1 MKKTTKDFLVIGL
14 ALFAMFFG
22 AGNLIFPPYL
32 GKAMGSKFLI
42 AAIGFVITGV
52 GLPFLGILACTKT
65 NGNFE
70 DMAGKISKRFAILCS
85 IAIFLAIGPMLA
97 IPRTAAT
104 TYEITIQPVFP
115 WMSSLASMILYF
127 VLNLCFVLRPSK
139 VIDNIGRFL
148 TPALLITLAIIIIK
162 GIVYPIGTVEQ
173 TGVTSVFSNSL
184 IEGYQTMDAL
194 AGLMFATVIT
204 SSVFQKGYKG
214 EEAISITIKSGLVA
228 ILGLALIYGG
238 LMYLGAQT
246 SSVISGE
253 ISKTALLLEISSRT
267 LGQYGGAVIG
277 IAMGLA
283 CFTTSVGLI
292 TAGSSFFESVSN
304 GKLPYKIN
312 AIVISIV
319 SIIIGNFGVDKI
331 VKISVPVLCILY
343 PVSMTLVAITLVK
356 KLSKNSFVLKITVY
370 TSLIFSIVETLP
382 SMGVNSQALKSILA
396 FIPLSSMGFAWVTP
410 TVLAL
415 IISLIITKGKDNSS
429 EKALEN

>member
-1 MKKTTKDFLVIGL
+1 
-14 ALFAMFFG
+14 
-22 AGNLIFPPYL
+22 
-32 GKAMGSKFLI
+32 
-42 AAIGFVITGV
+42 
-52 GLPFLGILACTKT
+52 
-65 NGNFE
+65 
-70 DMAGKISKRFAILCS
+70 MAGKISKTFAMLCS

-104 TYEITIQPVFP
+104 TYELTIQPMFP
-115 WMSSLASMILYF
+115 WMTPLVSMIIYF
-127 VLNLCFVLRPSK
+127 SINLCFVLKSSK
-139 VIDNIGRFL
+139 IIDNIGKFL
-148 TPALLITLAIIIIK
+148 TPALLITLLTIIFK
-162 GIVYPIGTVEQ
+162 GIFFPIGEVANMNT
-173 TGVTSVFSNSL
+173 TSVFSNSL
-184 IEGYQTMDAL
+184 MEGYQTMDAL
-194 AGLMFATVIT
+194 AGLMFAAIIT
-204 SSVFQKGYKG
+204 SSITDKGYKG
-214 EEAISITIKSGLVA
+214 SDVMSLTIKSGIVA
-228 ILGLALIYGG
+228 ILGLALVYGG

-246 SSVISGE
+246 SSIISGE
-253 ISKTALLLEISSRT
+253 ISKTALLLEISKRS
-267 LGQYGGAVIG
+267 LGVYGSMIIG
-277 IAMGLA
+277 IAIGLA

-292 TAGSSFFESVSN
+292 TAGSRFFEKVSG
-304 GKLPYKIN
+304 GKLSYKLN
-312 AIVISIV
+312 AIVISLV
-319 SIIIGNFGVDKI
+319 SIGIGSFGVDKI

>member
-1 MKKTTKDFLVIGL
+1 MKKTTKDFFVIGL

-32 GKAMGSKFLI
+32 GKLTGSQFFL
-42 AAIGFVITGV
+42 ATLGFVVTGV

-70 DMAGKISKRFAILCS
+70 DMAGRISKRFAVLCS

-115 WMSSLASMILYF
+115 WMSSLVSMILYF
-127 VLNLCFVLRPSK
+127 VLNLCFVLKPSK
-139 VIDNIGRFL
+139 VIDNIGKFL
-148 TPALLITLAIIIIK
+148 TPALLITLSIIIIK
-162 GIVYPIGTVEQ
+162 GIVSPIGTIGD
-173 TGVTSVFSNSL
+173 TGAVSVFSSSL

-194 AGLMFATVIT
+194 AGLMFASVIT
-204 SSVFQKGYKG
+204 SSVLQKGYEGKD
-214 EEAISITIKSGLVA
+214 AISITIKSGLVA

-246 SSVISGE
+246 SNTLPND

-292 TAGSSFFESVSN
+292 TAGSSFFENVSN

-312 AIVISIV
+312 AIVISVV

-343 PVSMTLVAITLVK
+343 PVSITLVGMTLFK
-356 KLSKNSFVLKITVY
+356 VLSRNDSVFKVTVY
-370 TSLIFSIVETLP
+370 TSLIFSIIETLP
-382 SMGVNSQALKSILA
+382 SMGINSAILKSIIA
-396 FIPLSSMGFAWVTP
+396 FIPLSNMGFAWLTP
-410 TVLAL
+410 TAIAL
-415 IISLIITKGKDNSS
+415 IISLIITKGKDNCS